1 MQKYLTENEVSPEE
15 AERWKPVTH
24 QFIPSGSKYYAHGFL
39 GMMDAHIKNRKPIK
53 YHFGDDDRE

>member
-24 QFIPSGSKYYAHGFL
+24 QFIPSGSKYYVSVTGPL
-39 GMMDAHIKNRKPIK
+39 IKSN
-53 YHFGDDDRE
+53 FGDDDRE

>member
-15 AERWKPVTH
+15 SEWWKPVTH

-39 GMMDAHIKNRKPIK
+39 GMLDSLTRNKRPLKSD
-53 YHFGDDDRE
+53 FGDDDRE